1 MDVDIVEIRS
11 LLAELILEEE
21 IQGQI
26 DQVNGVLELN
36 SSELLTTQKHSAMR
50 KWMDTLVDVNQ
61 RLFEKVHFGNF
72 GAGNF
77 MDKGAFDEHDDD
89 F

>member
-36 SSELLTTQKHSAMR
+36 SSELLTT
-50 KWMDTLVDVNQ
+50 
-61 RLFEKVHFGNF
+61 
-72 GAGNF
+72 
-77 MDKGAFDEHDDD
+77 
-89 F
+89 